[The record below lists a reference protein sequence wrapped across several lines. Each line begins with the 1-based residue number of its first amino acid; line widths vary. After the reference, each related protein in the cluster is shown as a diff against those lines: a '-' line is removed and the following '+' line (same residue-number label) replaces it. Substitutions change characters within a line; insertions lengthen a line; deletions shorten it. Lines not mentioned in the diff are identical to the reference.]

1 MSIPSTNTGT
11 HATASAAG
19 LLPGEQRLVPNRQLP
34 AWLLSFLLHTILFT
48 TIFLALRS
56 IPNGA
61 AEIDARE
68 AGIVLVNADSQKTE
82 YLTEGEIE
90 DDTSATTS
98 AASPPPLT
106 ADQQLPPDLPGFDA
120 TQTLITGVGEELVQS
135 LPGADGLLDGVPNNR
150 NIGGKVTTEVFGIK
164 GTGSRFVYVFDRS
177 ASMSGYNNKPLKA
190 AKQQL
195 LASLES
201 LGPTQQFQII
211 FYNDTTMVFDPNPG
225 PPEMMPADDQTKRQA
240 IRFVERTQADRGT
253 DHLNALRLALS
264 LAPDVIFLLTDAE
277 GGFTRGELGRVSDWN
292 RSGAIINAIEFGVG
306 SSRGNDRSLEQLAR
320 EHGGTYI
327 YKNILTLR
335 D

>member
-1 MSIPSTNTGT
+1 MTNPSTNTGT
-11 HATASAAG
+11 HATANSG
-19 LLPGEQRLVPNRQLP
+19 VVLPGEQRLIPNRQLP
-34 AWLLSFLLHTILFT
+34 AWLLSFLLHTVLFT
-48 TIFLALRS
+48 TIFLVLRS
-56 IPNGA
+56 IPQGA
-61 AEIDARE
+61 AETDARE

-82 YLTEGEIE
+82 YLTEGEVE
-90 DDTSATTS
+90 DVTSATTS

-106 ADQQLPPDLPGFDA
+106 AEQQLPPDLPGIDA
-120 TQTLITGVGEELVQS
+120 AQTPITGVGQELVQS
-135 LPGADGLLDGVPNNR
+135 LPGADGLLDGLPNNR

-195 LASLES
+195 LASLQS

-225 PPEMMPADDQTKRQA
+225 PPEMMAADEQTKRQA

-264 LAPDVIFLLTDAE
+264 LSPDVIFLLTDAE
-277 GGFTRGELGRVSDWN
+277 RGFTRRELGAVADWN
-292 RSGAIINAIEFGVG
+292 RSGATINAIEFGVG
-306 SSRGNDRSLEQLAR
+306 SNRGDDRSLEQLAR
-320 EHGGTYI
+320 EQGGTYV

>member
-1 MSIPSTNTGT
+1 MTNPSTNTGT
-11 HATASAAG
+11 HATASTSV
-19 LLPGEQRLVPNRQLP
+19 LRPGEQPLVPNRRVP
-34 AWLLSFLLHTILFT
+34 AWLLSFLLHTVLFT
-48 TIFLALRS
+48 VLILALRT

-61 AEIDARE
+61 AQTDARE
-68 AGIVLVNADSQKTE
+68 AGIVLVNADSEKTE
-82 YLTEGEIE
+82 YLTEGEVE
-90 DDTSATTS
+90 DLTSATTS

-106 ADQQLPPDLPGFDA
+106 ADQQLPPDLPGLDA
-120 TQTLITGVGEELVQS
+120 AQTPITGVGQELVQS

-164 GTGSRFVYVFDRS
+164 GTGSRFLYVFDRS

-195 LASLES
+195 LASLAS
-201 LGPTQQFQII
+201 LGSTQQFQII

-225 PPEMMPADDQTKRQA
+225 PPEMMSADDKTKREA
-240 IRFVERTQADRGT
+240 ARFVQRTQADRGT

-292 RSGAIINAIEFGVG
+292 RSGAVINAIEFGVG
-306 SSRGNDRSLEQLAR
+306 SSRGGDRSLEQLAR
-320 EHGGTYI
+320 EHGGTYV

-335 D
+335 N

>member
-1 MSIPSTNTGT
+1 MTNPFTNTGT
-11 HATASAAG
+11 HATTTRG
-19 LLPGEQRLVPNRQLP
+19 VLLPGERQLVPDRKLP
-34 AWLLSFLLHTILFT
+34 AWVLSFLLHTILFT
-48 TIFLALRS
+48 AIFFVLRT
-56 IPNGA
+56 IPNGS
-61 AEIDARE
+61 AETDARE

-82 YLTEGEIE
+82 YLTEGDVE
-90 DDTSATTS
+90 DVTSASTS

-106 ADQQLPPDLPGFDA
+106 ADQQLPPDLPGIDA
-120 TQTLITGVGEELVQS
+120 AKNPITGVGQELVQS
-135 LPGADGLLDGVPNNR
+135 LPGAEGLLEGVPNNR

-195 LASLES
+195 LASLQS

-225 PPEMMPADDQTKRQA
+225 PPEMMPADDKTKREA
-240 IRFVERTQADRGT
+240 TRFVQRTQADRGT
-253 DHLNALRLALS
+253 DHLNALRLALR

-277 GGFTRGELGRVSDWN
+277 GGFTRGELGQVANWN
-292 RSGAIINAIEFGVG
+292 RSGAVINAIEFGVG

-320 EHGGTYI
+320 EQGGTYV

-335 D
+335 N